1 MIQRD
6 SLQTSLWQ
14 DSVEK
19 FTGSNIAG
27 HELLYDV
34 IIVGGGITG
43 VTTALEL
50 QRAGKNC
57 LLIEAAN
64 LCFGTTGG
72 TTAHLNTLL
81 DTPYNTIADKFGA
94 DGAKLVARAT
104 ADAIQLV
111 KDNISRYNIE
121 CGFEDTPAYLY
132 ALNSKQDK
140 ELDDIF
146 KASADAGLRV
156 SYTNELP
163 VPDKF
168 TRVMR
173 VEGQAKFNPVYYV
186 YALAKAFEQA
196 GGVILQHTRV
206 TGVTEN
212 EPLEVATSNG
222 NFKADRLIYATH
234 VPPGVNL
241 LHLRCAPYRSYAMAM
256 KLANDTYP
264 DGLTYDMNDPYYYY
278 RTQVIEGERYLIVGG
293 EDHKTGHEENTNK
306 CFQQLEA
313 RIRSMFDVAEITHRW
328 SSQYF
333 EPADG
338 IPYIGHLP
346 QHSDRIFVASG
357 YGGNGITY
365 SHVAA
370 NVLREL
376 IINDVAPY
384 ENIFKPGRIKPVA
397 GFVNFIT
404 HNADVARLFVGKL
417 FSAEKLQGLSD
428 LAPGEGRIV
437 KFEGQK
443 LGISK
448 ATDGSIH
455 AVNPVCTHMHCD
467 VAWNMAEQS
476 WDCPCHGGR
485 FDCHGKVLTG
495 PPSIDLEP
503 VSIEQLMEKSK

>member
-14 DSVEK
+14 DCVDK
-19 FTGSNIAG
+19 YVTARNAG
-27 HELLYDV
+27 NDVTYDV

-81 DTPYNTIADKFGA
+81 DTPYNAIEQKFGA
-94 DGAKLVARAT
+94 DGAKLVATAT

-111 KDNISRYNIE
+111 KDNIARYNIDCE
-121 CGFEDTPAYLY
+121 FEETPAYLY
-132 ALNSKQDK
+132 ALNTQQDE

-163 VPDKF
+163 IPDKF

-173 VEGQAKFNPVYYV
+173 VESQAKFNPTRYV
-186 YALAKAFEQA
+186 LALAKAFEEA
-196 GGVILQHTRV
+196 GGAILQHTRV
-206 TGVTEN
+206 TGVNEN
-212 EPLEVATSNG
+212 DTLEVETTG
-222 NFKADRLIYATH
+222 PTFKANRLIYATH
-234 VPPGVNL
+234 IPPGVNL
-241 LHLRCAPYRSYAMAM
+241 LHLRCAPYRSYAMAV
-256 KLANDTYP
+256 KLVDDVYP
-264 DGLTYDMNDPYYYY
+264 KGLIYDMNDPYYYY
-278 RTQVIEGERYLIVGG
+278 RTQVIDGQSYLIVGG

-313 RIRSMFDVAEITHRW
+313 QIRSMFDIAEITHRW

-338 IPYIGHLP
+338 LPYIGHLP
-346 QHSDRIFVASG
+346 QHSDRVYVASG
-357 YGGNGITY
+357 YGGNGMTY
-365 SHVAA
+365 SHVSA
-370 NVLREL
+370 NILREL
-376 IINDVAPY
+376 IVNDHSLY
-384 ENIFKPGRIKPVA
+384 ENLFKPARIKPVA
-397 GFVNFIT
+397 GFVNFIK
-404 HNADVARLFVGKL
+404 HNADVARLFVGRL
-417 FSAEKLQGLSD
+417 FSADKLPALSD
-428 LAPGEGRIV
+428 LAAGEGRIV
-437 KFEGQK
+437 KFEGEK
-443 LGISK
+443 IGISK
-448 ATDGSIH
+448 SADGSIH
-455 AVNPVCTHMHCD
+455 AINPVCTHMGCE
-467 VAWNMAEQS
+467 VKWNMAEQS

-495 PPSIDLEP
+495 PPSIELEP
-503 VSIEQLMEKSK
+503 VSIEQLMEKNQ